1 MVRRLGVSL
10 LASIQERALNVYGG
24 EGLPPRVGWENCF
37 FYPEPL
43 DPREKAAVGGTP
55 EYS

>member
-1 MVRRLGVSL
+1 MSL

-24 EGLPPRVGWENCF
+24 EGLPPQVGWENGF

-43 DPREKAAVGGTP
+43 SPRERATVGGTP
-55 EYS
+55 EHS

>member
-1 MVRRLGVSL
+1 MVRRLGVSP
-10 LASIQERALNVYGG
+10 LASIQERALNVYRR
-24 EGLPPRVGWENCF
+24 EGLPPQVGWENCF

-43 DPREKAAVGGTP
+43 SPREKAAVGGTP

>member
-1 MVRRLGVSL
+1 MSP
-10 LASIQERALNVYGG
+10 LASIQEHTLNVYGG
-24 EGLPPRVGWENCF
+24 EGLPPQVGWENCF

-43 DPREKAAVGGTP
+43 SPRERAAVGGTA